1 MRAFYGTCEFTKRGS
16 LHGHFLIWLL
26 GRSNPNEI
34 HHQLREEP
42 GFERRFFDYFEDII
56 QHHLPDVEIPTDKHY
71 EPRVERPPVPPQSV
85 TGISAQTLHEWH
97 MFMES
102 EVKKLG
108 EVLQRHSCKPVCHKY
123 GNEDKCRFQF
133 PHEIVP
139 NSHFDSDSNSIVLKC
154 LDGILT
160 VTSLSIADIIMTS
173 NAFCPAKW
181 PRLPCTISLT
191 TSPKWM

>member
-1 MRAFYGTCEFTKRGS
+1 
-16 LHGHFLIWLL
+16 LIWLL